1 MKFFKQ
7 EPKKSVLF
15 VCVQNAGRSQMAEGF
30 FKKYAPKEYEGI
42 SAGTMPVS
50 EINPLAVMVMRE
62 VGIDI
67 SRQKSKEITEDMI
80 RNSSKIVNM
89 AVIWIRINMNS
100 KRIIIPL
107 IYAAIMVTAFVVM
120 PSNPDKIEI
129 SMDLIQTFRI
139 LSAITIGVFWGILGI
154 TFGSLWD
161 KFLSK
166 EQTMESKLY

>member
-50 EINPLAVMVMRE
+50 EINPLAVEVMRE
-62 VGIDI
+62 VDIDI
-67 SRQKSKEITEDMI
+67 SGQKSKEITEDMI

-89 AVIWIRINMNS
+89 GCMDKDSCPTLFMQNLLDWNIEDPKDKQIEKVREIRDEIEQRV
-100 KRIIIPL
+100 KEL
-107 IYAAIMVTAFVVM
+107 AA
-120 PSNPDKIEI
+120 KI
-129 SMDLIQTFRI
+129 
-139 LSAITIGVFWGILGI
+139 
-154 TFGSLWD
+154 
-161 KFLSK
+161 KN
-166 EQTMESKLY
+166 Y

>member
-7 EPKKSVLF
+7 KPKKSVLF

-62 VGIDI
+62 VHIDI

-89 AVIWIRINMNS
+89 GCMDKDSCPTLFMQNLLDWNIEDPKDKQIEKVREIRDEIEQRV
-100 KRIIIPL
+100 KEL
-107 IYAAIMVTAFVVM
+107 AA
-120 PSNPDKIEI
+120 KI
-129 SMDLIQTFRI
+129 
-139 LSAITIGVFWGILGI
+139 
-154 TFGSLWD
+154 
-161 KFLSK
+161 KN
-166 EQTMESKLY
+166 Y